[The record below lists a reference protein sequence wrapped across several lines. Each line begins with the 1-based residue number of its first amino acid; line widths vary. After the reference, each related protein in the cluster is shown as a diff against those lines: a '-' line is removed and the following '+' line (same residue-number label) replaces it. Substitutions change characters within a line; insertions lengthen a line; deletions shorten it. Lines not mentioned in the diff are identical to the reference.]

1 MKIQY
6 LSRFNRITKEL
17 GLENFGQIREFYRN
31 EKVGNESLFETVNR
45 YYREYLGVFNDYK

>member
-17 GLENFGQIREFYRN
+17 GLENFGQIREFYNN

-45 YYREYLGVFNDYK
+45 YYREYLSIWR

>member
-45 YYREYLGVFNDYK
+45 YYREYLWERV